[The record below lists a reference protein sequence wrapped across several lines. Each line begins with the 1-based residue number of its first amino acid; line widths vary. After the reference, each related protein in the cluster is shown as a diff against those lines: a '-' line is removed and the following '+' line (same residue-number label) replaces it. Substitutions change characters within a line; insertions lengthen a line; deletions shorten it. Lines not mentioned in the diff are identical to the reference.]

1 MTFTDNFCVLK
12 VRFFN
17 KSNFALSDKE
27 YHYLIA
33 KDILYDVLS
42 NNILVPVN
50 KYNYWE
56 YVEERNIQ
64 VPTFYI
70 ENEKGYNYRDSEIV
84 ITGID
89 SFSRRNDL
97 VVIKKIKKAKTVALN
112 VKYEKY
118 FSSSLDNAL
127 NDLLKGINILETS
140 QDLNDVEPMGIY
152 KTVTYPNYD
161 AHWSTTDRLEEK
173 VEKILADI
181 KPFVLGDDKKT
192 ISNNKKENDN
202 MFENVMKG
210 LEFGV
215 AQDVKFSIYGP
226 AFKSTNGYIAITK
239 DGETYD
245 VSGMTFDEFSGL
257 NYMCPIAADA
267 IEEGDFVR
275 HNYEWVRVLALNED
289 GTITAHKFSCNEEIV
304 IRPVKNIFGFNF
316 YTKLVCLGSQIMG
329 TPDAKNPFGN
339 MLPLMLLSDKG
350 GMKDKMLP
358 LMFMMNSMNTAKAE
372 DGKQMNM
379 GFDMSNPMFLYMM
392 LGK

>member
-12 VRFFN
+12 VRFIN
-17 KSNFALSDKE
+17 KSSINIALSDKE
-27 YHYLIA
+27 YHYLIE
-33 KDILYDVLS
+33 KDILWDITA
-42 NNILVPVN
+42 NNKLVPQTVTSYDRCCN
-50 KYNYWE
+50 S
-56 YVEERNIQ
+56 VQCIR
-64 VPTFYI
+64 VPTFHI
-70 ENEKGYNYRDSEIV
+70 ENEKGYDYRGSEVV
-84 ITGID
+84 ITGVD
-89 SFSRRNDL
+89 FSSNRNDL
-97 VVIKKIKKAKTVALN
+97 VLIKRIKKATIILLST
-112 VKYEKY
+112 KYVNHFDNSLKDI
-118 FSSSLDNAL
+118 SS
-127 NDLLKGINILETS
+127 DLLKGINILETS

-181 KPFVLGDDKKT
+181 KPFALGDNKKT
-192 ISNNKKENDN
+192 ISNNKKENDT

-275 HNYEWVRVLALNED
+275 HNYEWVRVLALNDD

-339 MLPLMLLSDKG
+339 MLPLMLLSDKS

-358 LMFMMNSMNTAKAE
+358 LMFMMNSMNTVKTE
-372 DGKQMNM
+372 
-379 GFDMSNPMFLYMM
+379 SRSWRS
-392 LGK
+392 